1 MQLKATDLATA
12 RARRAL
18 VFALRWIGTVS
29 GTAIVAALMPLS
41 WIAAAHEAIGLGP
54 LPEGPVVEYLA
65 RSTSF
70 LYAALGGLMWLIAS
84 DPVRHARLLGLILV
98 LGFAAAPGLLVLDH
112 CAGLPAWWRLGEGP
126 AVLLICGV
134 LAVLAARAGILF
146 RSGRPDAR

>member
-1 MQLKATDLATA
+1 MQVEATDAATV

-18 VFALRWIGTVS
+18 VYALRWIGTVS
-29 GTAIVAALMPLS
+29 GAAIVAALMPLP
-41 WIAAAHEAIGLGP
+41 WIAVAHEAIGLGP

-84 DPVRHARLLGLILV
+84 DPVRHARLLRLILI
-98 LGFAAAPGLLVLDH
+98 LGFAAAPGLFVLDH
-112 CAGLPAWWRLGEGP
+112 RAGLPPWWQMSEGP
-126 AVLLICGV
+126 MVLLICAV

-146 RSGRPDAR
+146 RSGPQDV